1 MEKWLKTW
9 RFYAALFWTNLRQ
22 VTALRGSFLLSTLFM
37 ALNNCCFFVFW
48 WVLFRQVHTLRGWD
62 MHDVALLFGVGATSF
77 GLMQAVAG
85 GAVHL
90 SRFIDEGMLDAM
102 LVQPKPTLGYA
113 LGCRAQASG
122 FGDALSGIAF
132 LWASGAVGV
141 DRLPWV
147 AVSVLCA
154 SVTFTASSVLFF
166 SLAFWLPR
174 THATS
179 RQALDVLVT
188 FALYPEPL
196 FRGALRVVLFT
207 LIPAGFVAYLPVQI
221 IRGGEHSGLGL
232 TSLLAATLAYVWL
245 ARRVFRAGL
254 RRYSSG
260 SRFGLLT

>member
-1 MEKWLKTW
+1 VG
-9 RFYAALFWTNLRQ
+9 A
-22 VTALRGSFLLSTLFM
+22 
-37 ALNNCCFFVFW
+37 
-48 WVLFRQVHTLRGWD
+48 LRGWD

-85 GAVHL
+85 GALHL
-90 SRFIDEGMLDAM
+90 SRFIDEGALDAM

-113 LGCRAQASG
+113 LGCRSQASG
-122 FGDALSGIAF
+122 FGDVASGVVF
-132 LWASGAVGV
+132 LWLSGAVTLERV
-141 DRLPWV
+141 PWAV
-147 AVSVLCA
+147 ASVLCA
-154 SVTFTASSVLFF
+154 SVVFTASSVLFF

-196 FRGALRVVLFT
+196 FRGVLRVVLFS

-221 IRGGEHSGLGL
+221 IRSGGAAE
-232 TSLLAATLAYVWL
+232 LACLVSATLAYVWL
-245 ARRVFRAGL
+245 ARRVFHAGL